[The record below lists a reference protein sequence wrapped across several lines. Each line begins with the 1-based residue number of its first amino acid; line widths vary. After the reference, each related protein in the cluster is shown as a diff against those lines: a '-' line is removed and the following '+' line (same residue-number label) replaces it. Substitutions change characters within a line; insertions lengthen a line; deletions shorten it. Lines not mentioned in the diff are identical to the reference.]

1 METMV
6 PKRKLSRILVAVLVL
21 AGLAVTFSLAYA
33 QEVSQSILDA
43 LNAGDTTGAINL
55 LNKDIQND
63 PSYYV
68 NYYMLGRIYFER
80 KQLTQARDQFLT
92 ALDKKR
98 KDYESLYYLGLCYL
112 DLGDVANA
120 EKTMLEGKQKA
131 GDMKDRFDDG
141 YGLVLMA
148 KQDYQGADK
157 AFRQAIQ
164 EKDVPVYHIHLGD
177 ANFKEG
183 VPSLAAD
190 EYEKALKSD
199 TGSTEVYY
207 HWAEACLEMKDYQC
221 ALEKLRIVLTKDSTH
236 ADAWARAA
244 SIYFKAG
251 LSSTNRADR
260 DSRFKETIGSYRR
273 YFELSKAK
281 PDSSTV
287 RAYFESAMAYLNIG
301 GWDSAAVGFEKVL
314 SIPYEPRDIYFNYG
328 KALWALRQYDKAAEM
343 FQKHLDWV
351 AKQGSDYVPT
361 VSQADVYRY
370 LGDCYYYQKPND
382 FANAITYYRKSLET
396 DSTQKIVLQN
406 IAIAYH
412 SLKSYGQ
419 AMGYYDRRIALGVD
433 SVTAGILKNAGYC
446 ALALA
451 GNKPSE
457 EELGLEGEGEGSSAN
472 PANMSGVDQ
481 TRNYY
486 QVAVDY
492 LGRYLEY
499 VPNDIKALSLVGTTD
514 LFQLKDC
521 ASGVKAYDK
530 ILSLDPNNCDAKRA
544 LGLGYFLENLCTR
557 SFSKALDYFQ
567 SAYDCSVKAK
577 GQCGD
582 VDLILYI
589 AQAYHLRAAEPG
601 RDKAAQKAD
610 FKNAYEWYGRVL
622 KCDPSNAAAKKGQND
637 TRFEF

>member
-1 METMV
+1 MENMV
-6 PKRKLSRILVAVLVL
+6 PKRAIDRVFA
-21 AGLAVTFSLAYA
+21 AGLVIAGLVVTLSIAYA
-33 QEVSQSILDA
+33 QEVAQPIRDA
-43 LNAGDTTGAINL
+43 LTAGDTTLAINL
-55 LNKDIQND
+55 LNKEIGTD
-63 PSYYV
+63 PAYNA
-68 NYYMLGRIYFER
+68 NYYMLGRIYYER
-80 KQLTQARDQFLT
+80 KQTSQARDQFLA
-92 ALDKKR
+92 ALEKKR

-112 DLGDVANA
+112 DLGDIANA
-120 EKTMLEGKQKA
+120 EKTMDEGRQKA
-131 GDMKDRFDDG
+131 RDMADRFNDG

-148 KQDYQGADK
+148 KKDYQGADK

-164 EKDVPVYHIHLGD
+164 EKDIPVYHIHLGD
-177 ANFKEG
+177 ANFKSG

-190 EYEKALKSD
+190 EYQKALKID

-221 ALEKLRIVLTKDSTH
+221 ALEKLRVVLTKDSTH
-236 ADAWARAA
+236 SDAWARAG

-251 LSSTNRADR
+251 MSSSNRADR
-260 DSRFKETIGSYRR
+260 ENRFKETIGSYRR

-314 SIPYEPRDIYFNYG
+314 AIPYEPRDIYFNYG
-328 KALWALRQYDKAAEM
+328 KALWALRQYDKAAETLL
-343 FQKHLDWV
+343 KHLEWV
-351 AKQGSDYVPT
+351 SKQSSDYV
-361 VSQADVYRY
+361 SGISAAEVYRY
-370 LGDCYYYQKPND
+370 LGDSYYYRKPND
-382 FANAITYYRKSLET
+382 FANAVNYYKKSLEV
-396 DSTQKIVLQN
+396 DSTQKLVLQN
-406 IAIAYH
+406 CAIAYH

-419 AMGYYDRRIALGVD
+419 AMGYYDRRVALGVD
-433 SVTAGILKNAGYC
+433 STTAGILKNAGYC

-451 GNKPSE
+451 GNKPSD
-457 EELGLEGEGEGSSAN
+457 EELGVDGDSATSAG
-472 PANMSGVDQ
+472 PANLSGVDQ

-492 LGRYLEY
+492 LSKYLGF
-499 VPNDIKALSLVGTTD
+499 VPNDVKVLSLAGSTY

-521 ASGVKAYDK
+521 SNGAKSFEKV
-530 ILSLDPNNCDAKRA
+530 LSLEPNNCEAKRS
-544 LGLGYFLENLCTR
+544 LGLGYFLEGLCTR
-557 SFSKALDYFQ
+557 NFSKAIDYFQ
-567 SAYDCSVKAK
+567 GAYECTVKGK

-610 FKNAYEWYGRVL
+610 FKAAYDWYGKVL
-622 KCDPSNAAAKKGQND
+622 KCDASNAAAKKGQND